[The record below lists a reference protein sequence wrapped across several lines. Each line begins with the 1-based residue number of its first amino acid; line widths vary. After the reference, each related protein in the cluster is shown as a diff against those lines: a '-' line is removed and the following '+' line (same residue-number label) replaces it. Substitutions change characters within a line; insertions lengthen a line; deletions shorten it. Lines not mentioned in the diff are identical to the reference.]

1 MTDKKLVFLL
11 AVAAG
16 AAVRAVQ
23 DGMGPGIAAQT
34 VAYAGTVPDKNLD
47 RLDISEAAEE
57 YMDYCLQPTL
67 STPDSIPEPAWCKGA
82 R

>member
-16 AAVRAVQ
+16 AMVRAVQ
-23 DGMGPGIAAQT
+23 EGRSGAAAAQT
-34 VAYAGTVPDKNLD
+34 VAYAGTVPGENLE

-57 YMDYCLQPTL
+57 YLDYCLQPKL
-67 STPDSIPEPAWCKGA
+67 STSSSIPEPAWCRG
-82 R
+82 

>member
-11 AVAAG
+11 AVLAG

-23 DGMGPGIAAQT
+23 EGRPGAVAAQT
-34 VAYAGTVPDKNLD
+34 VAYAGTVPDRNLE

-57 YMDYCLQPTL
+57 YLDYCLQLRL
-67 STPDSIPEPAWCKGA
+67 STPDSIPEPAWCRG
-82 R
+82 